1 MKSRQEINKKSNRK
15 YNKKGGMLRRL
26 IGRTRRRTRPQ
37 QQVLPNVQHNLRN
50 ENRREIEM
58 LRRRRRTR
66 PQRQQRVSP
75 RVQYNSN
82 NENRRE
88 REMGGPYTI
97 SEIQSHMDAYRM
109 AGISD
114 DYENQGINTVQ
125 TQRRKKK
132 HLHNFI
138 KNDLGRYNDNP
149 DDSCAI
155 CIEEFDNKK
164 EVVKLNPCNH
174 FFHKECITGW
184 VKTTRNPNCPTCRT
198 EIEGFRNIKLKKKSK
213 RRKSHS
219 VNSKKG
225 KTKRKRRKT
234 L

>member
-1 MKSRQEINKKSNRK
+1 MKLRQRINKKSNRK
-15 YNKKGGMLRRL
+15 YNKTGGMLRRL
-26 IGRTRRRTRPQ
+26 IRRSRRRTRPQ
-37 QQVLPNVQHNLRN
+37 QQVPNVRHNSSN
-50 ENRREIEM
+50 ENRRE
-58 LRRRRRTR
+58 
-66 PQRQQRVSP
+66 S
-75 RVQYNSN
+75 
-82 NENRRE
+82 
-88 REMGGPYTI
+88 EMGTPYTR

-109 AGISD
+109 PGISD
-114 DYENQGINTVQ
+114 RYENQGINTVQ

-138 KNDLGRYNDNP
+138 KNALGIYNDNP

-174 FFHKECITGW
+174 FFHKKCITEW

-198 EIEGFRNIKLKKKSK
+198 EIKGFRNIKLKKKSK
-213 RRKSHS
+213 KRRSYS
-219 VNSKKG
+219 LNRKKG
-225 KTKRKRRKT
+225 KTKRKRRNT